1 MTTTPIVFC
10 VSRLFLFLCLCF
22 RHVSLCVSNVY
33 IFETNYIESEH
44 VVQEALDRLLKHA
57 NKDITTVIVAHRLQT
72 VRNADCI
79 AFIENGVVV
88 EQGSHSELM
97 KLKNGRYRN
106 MVSRAGD
113 DGHLP
118 DRR

>member
-1 MTTTPIVFC
+1 M
-10 VSRLFLFLCLCF
+10 
-22 RHVSLCVSNVY
+22 
-33 IFETNYIESEH
+33 
-44 VVQEALDRLLKHA
+44 VQEALDRLLNA
-57 NKDITTVIVAHRLQT
+57 NKDMTTVVVAHRLRT

-97 KLKNGRYRN
+97 ELKDGRYRK
-106 MVSRAGD
+106 MVQRAGD

-118 DRR
+118 DR